1 MARRP
6 GQNGCV
12 VKKNGN
18 WVGRFYTD
26 VDDGNRVKKS
36 IVLAPATSVTKPEAR
51 RKLREILEGM
61 GINSM
66 KYTIPTAPAITFGQ
80 ACDRWEAEF
89 LDGQKPA
96 TIKTMKSEVRKHLRP
111 AFGGI
116 TLEKLTPSVVNQA
129 IVEWR
134 KQGLS
139 PKSIKNLTITL
150 ALIRK
155 HAGLERFAKGLLCLP
170 KQTEAEVEPP
180 YLSPSEMA
188 AIIAEAK
195 GKYRVVFATAA
206 GTGMRV
212 GELFGLRIADV
223 DLTKG
228 IIHVRRS
235 VFEGAEQSPK
245 TRNGVR

>member
-1 MARRP
+1 MQRIGTCDSLPPATPGNEPKGRRSMARRP

-212 GELFGLRIADV
+212 GE
-223 DLTKG
+223 
-228 IIHVRRS
+228 
-235 VFEGAEQSPK
+235 
-245 TRNGVR
+245 